1 MDILSFTNY
10 KSVKSTGVGIWMGA
24 LIAISKSPCINQSNL
39 VQGQYAN
46 PVPSITNLLFLND
59 NLHAHPVLS
68 FTDL

>member
-39 VQGQYAN
+39 VQGQC
-46 PVPSITNLLFLND
+46 
-59 NLHAHPVLS
+59 
-68 FTDL
+68 